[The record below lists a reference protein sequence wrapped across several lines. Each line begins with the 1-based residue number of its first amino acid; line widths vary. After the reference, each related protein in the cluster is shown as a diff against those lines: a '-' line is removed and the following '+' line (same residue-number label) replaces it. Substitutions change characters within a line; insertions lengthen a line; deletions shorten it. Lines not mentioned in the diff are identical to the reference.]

1 MNLKDDDEL
10 IEVKLT
16 VPDNEIFMVTKN
28 GMCIHFKESDVRN
41 TGRNTMG
48 VKGMNLDYD
57 DEIVGMQLNTQGG
70 SLLIASENGMGKRT
84 NINEFTLQ
92 KRGGKGLKCYKITEK
107 TGYVVG
113 VKAVNDDHELML
125 ITSAGTIIQIRMEDI
140 NTLGRITSGVKLI
153 NLDDDI
159 KVVKIAKV
167 REKVS
172 DGSKEYDEV
181 EDAME
186 DIPENDGQ
194 YDDEEVTLPVEESD
208 EDE

>member
-1 MNLKDDDEL
+1 MG
-10 IEVKLT
+10 EV
-16 VPDNEIFMVTKN
+16 
-28 GMCIHFKESDVRN
+28 
-41 TGRNTMG
+41 
-48 VKGMNLDYD
+48 
-57 DEIVGMQLNTQGG
+57 
-70 SLLIASENGMGKRT
+70 
-84 NINEFTLQ
+84 
-92 KRGGKGLKCYKITEK
+92 
-107 TGYVVG
+107 
-113 VKAVNDDHELML
+113 
-125 ITSAGTIIQIRMEDI
+125 

-186 DIPENDGQ
+186 DIPESDGQ